1 MALIT
6 LGLSGSLG
14 YDPAAAIFRDGELV
28 AAVEEE
34 RLIRRQHARGEMP
47 YEAIKYCLR
56 EARIKPRDVD
66 QVAIACAPISL
77 FNRARW
83 HYARRYWYAPDRSLD
98 ALFNGN
104 RRYRRYV
111 RRVRNLMIDMD
122 ISWARIRFVPVEH
135 QIAHVASGYYLS
147 GFEGRVALFSIDLKG
162 EYATTLLG
170 YGEDGEIHKIREFY
184 DPDSLEGM
192 YAAITDYLGF
202 NMLDGAPKIMGLATF
217 GDPDRYD
224 LSQLVDYTGDGF
236 RLNTRLIGTV
246 GLRRYKYQ
254 SRGHYFS
261 PQLVEMLGPRRAGEL
276 FQDPYVHYAA
286 AVQKLYEKVAT
297 GLVTHYLADII
308 RANGKLVVSG
318 TGAFNVKLN
327 QRLLS
332 LPWVKEV
339 YVHPAA
345 GDSGTAIGAA
355 AWAAA
360 RQRKKI
366 HPVPHSFFG
375 PAYSSTWCW
384 QACEERRERYQRGKL
399 DDPAGTAAELLA
411 EGHLVAWF
419 QGRMEF
425 GPRALGH
432 RSILGNPDLST
443 MIEAINKKV
452 KFRESWR
459 YFSPSMLD
467 TLAEEILGTDH
478 PADFLTITFP
488 VNEIWR
494 QRFPSL
500 AYHDGTT
507 RAHVVREE
515 TNPRFHALLKAME
528 EKTGYGIVLNTSLNR
543 PGEAMICSP
552 EDALE
557 MFFGSDLEYLIMED
571 VLVTKQQRDENEDR
585 EFEAYLKGEGRR
597 RYVPR
602 DDR

>member
-6 LGLSGSLG
+6 LGLSGYLG

-34 RLIRRQHARGEMP
+34 RLIRRQHARGELP

-56 EARIKPRDVD
+56 QARVMPRDVD
-66 QVAIACAPISL
+66 QVAISCAPISL
-77 FNRARW
+77 FSPARW

-98 ALFNGN
+98 ALLNGN

-111 RRVRNLMIDMD
+111 RQIRGLLIDMD
-122 ISWARIRFVPVEH
+122 IAWSRIRFVPVEH
-135 QIAHVASGYYLS
+135 QIAHVATGYYLS
-147 GFEGRVALFSIDLKG
+147 GFPGRVALFSIDMKG
-162 EYATTLLG
+162 EYATTLLAS
-170 YGEDGEIHKIREFY
+170 GENGRIRKIREFHA
-184 DPDSLEGM
+184 PDSLEGM

-202 NMLDGAPKIMGLATF
+202 NMLDGAPRIMGLSTF

-224 LSQLVDYTGDGF
+224 LSALIDYSGKDF

-246 GLRRYKYQ
+246 GLRRYKHK
-254 SRGHYFS
+254 SKGHYFS
-261 PQLVEMLGPRRAGEL
+261 PKLVEMLGPRRAGEL

-286 AVQKLYEKVAT
+286 AVQKLYENVAS
-297 GLVTHYLADII
+297 GLVTHYLSDIV
-308 RANGKLVVSG
+308 RANGKLVVTG

-327 QRLLS
+327 QRLLE
-332 LPWVKEV
+332 LPWVKEL

-355 AWAAA
+355 AWAAS
-360 RQRKKI
+360 RQRQKI
-366 HPVPHSFFG
+366 SPVKDSFFG
-375 PAYSSTWCW
+375 PAFSNTRCW
-384 QACEERRERYQRGKL
+384 QACEERREKYVREQVE
-399 DDPAGTAAELLA
+399 DPAEVAAGLLA
-411 EGHLVAWF
+411 QGHLVAWF

-432 RSILGNPDLST
+432 RSILGNPAQSR

-467 TLAEEILGTDH
+467 TLAGDVLQSDH
-478 PADFLTITFP
+478 PADYLTMTFD
-488 VNEIWR
+488 VAEKWR
-494 QRFPSL
+494 ERFPSL
-500 AYHDGTT
+500 CYHDGTT

-515 TNPRFHALLKAME
+515 TNPRFHALLRAME

-557 MFFGSDLEYLIMED
+557 MFFGSDLEYLVMEN
-571 VLVTKQQRDENEDR
+571 VLVEK
-585 EFEAYLKGEGRR
+585 
-597 RYVPR
+597 VPR
-602 DDR
+602 DDDRDSDGDDDLTDGDR